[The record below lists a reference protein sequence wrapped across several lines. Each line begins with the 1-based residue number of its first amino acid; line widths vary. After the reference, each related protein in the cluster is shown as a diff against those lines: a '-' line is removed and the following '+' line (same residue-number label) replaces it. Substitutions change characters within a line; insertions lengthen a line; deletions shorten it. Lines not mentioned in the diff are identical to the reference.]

1 MSELSK
7 YKEGKEKEQLRL
19 KEIRREQEDAVG
31 RRRGRKK
38 EVKDF
43 DTSPYAGLKLGI
55 RKGSASHEIYQSIDD
70 DVEMEEEEDTES
82 EEEESDDIEEETA
95 KR

>member
-1 MSELSK
+1 MSELIK
-7 YKEGKEKEQLRL
+7 YKEGKEKEQMRL

-55 RKGSASHEIYQSIDD
+55 RKGSASHEIY
-70 DVEMEEEEDTES
+70 
-82 EEEESDDIEEETA
+82 
-95 KR
+95 

>member
-19 KEIRREQEDAVG
+19 KEIRKEQEDAVG

-38 EVKDF
+38 EVKDY
-43 DTSPYAGLKLGI
+43 DTSPYAGLKLSI
-55 RKGSASHEIYQSIDD
+55 RKGSASNEIYENID
-70 DVEMEEEEDTES
+70 DVEMEDEDETES
-82 EEEESDDIEEETA
+82 EEDESDEITEEIA
-95 KR
+95 KK

>member
-19 KEIRREQEDAVG
+19 KEIRKEQEDAVG

-38 EVKDF
+38 EDKDF
-43 DTSPYAGLKLGI
+43 DTSPYAGLKLSI
-55 RKGSASHEIYQSIDD
+55 RKGSASNEIYENID
-70 DVEMEEEEDTES
+70 DVEMEDEDETES
-82 EEEESDDIEEETA
+82 EEDESDEITEEIA
-95 KR
+95 KK

>member
-19 KEIRREQEDAVG
+19 KEIRKEQEDAVG

-43 DTSPYAGLKLGI
+43 DTSPYAGLKLSI
-55 RKGSASHEIYQSIDD
+55 RKGSASNEIYENIDD
-70 DVEMEEEEDTES
+70 VGMEDEDETES
-82 EEEESDDIEEETA
+82 EEDESDEITEEIA
-95 KR
+95 KK

>member
-19 KEIRREQEDAVG
+19 KEIRKEQEDAAG

-43 DTSPYAGLKLGI
+43 DTSPYAGLKLSI
-55 RKGSASHEIYQSIDD
+55 RKGSASNEIYENIDD
-70 DVEMEEEEDTES
+70 DVEMEDEDETES
-82 EEEESDDIEEETA
+82 EEDESDEITEEIA
-95 KR
+95 KK

>member
-7 YKEGKEKEQLRL
+7 YKEGNEKEQLRL
-19 KEIRREQEDAVG
+19 KEIRKEQEDAVG

-43 DTSPYAGLKLGI
+43 DTSPYAGLKLSI
-55 RKGSASHEIYQSIDD
+55 RKGSASNEIYENID
-70 DVEMEEEEDTES
+70 DVEMEDEDETES
-82 EEEESDDIEEETA
+82 EEDESDEITEEIA
-95 KR
+95 KK